1 MNRKELEDRLF
12 RGAEAGTFSHA
23 YILEGE
29 KDGPKGEIA
38 WAFAKRVCR
47 EAVVHV
53 RADGLSVKDED
64 ILELQNR
71 LARKPFAGDTNAA
84 IVENADT
91 MTLRAQNRLLKT
103 LEEPAGHS
111 VILLLSE
118 NVENLLPTILS
129 RCILYR
135 LDGEKT
141 GEKDPYQMEET
152 ALDIGVMLL
161 EKRGF
166 YQINAALTQALAD
179 RDHAYAFLDAL
190 EEWYRNMLLLSLPET
205 EDLAED
211 GARNR
216 LERLVRM
223 KN

>member
-1 MNRKELEDRLF
+1 
-12 RGAEAGTFSHA
+12 
-23 YILEGE
+23 
-29 KDGPKGEIA
+29 
-38 WAFAKRVCR
+38 
-47 EAVVHV
+47 
-53 RADGLSVKDED
+53 
-64 ILELQNR
+64 
-71 LARKPFAGDTNAA
+71 
-84 IVENADT
+84 
-91 MTLRAQNRLLKT
+91 
-103 LEEPAGHS
+103 
-111 VILLLSE
+111 
-118 NVENLLPTILS
+118 
-129 RCILYR
+129 
-135 LDGEKT
+135 
-141 GEKDPYQMEET
+141 MEET

-223 KN
+223 KKFRHLVRRDAVYRNVHLIEEARRDLNRNINAGYALKGMVLQMMN